1 MIELRNISKQY
12 VSRKGVVTQALNDV
26 SLRFPSHGLVFIL
39 GKSGSG
45 KSTLMNIL
53 GGLDTVS
60 SGEFLINHEDISSYS
75 QVDLDHYRNAH
86 VGFVFQ
92 DFNIIDT
99 FSVYENIG
107 LALQLQGKRVNK
119 AKLDELLEFVGLE
132 GLGRRKGNEVSGGQK
147 QRIAIARALV
157 KQPKII
163 LADEPTGNL
172 DSVTSEQIMKLIK
185 KVSETNLV
193 IMVSHDSDEAHLYA
207 DRIIRIKDGRLFED
221 TAPHLKDDESQSIE
235 MVKQHLSFVA
245 SFKYG
250 INAISKKKGQLLITI
265 FVISLAKLFTYLLG
279 SYLSYLDQPD
289 PLLAQTYGAD
299 LLARLTRD
307 LLGYL
312 PRASAFNLLIAIYVI
327 LIAVVYV
334 FLSLSIETRMKQIGI
349 FKALGGN
356 TIDILQIFVW
366 EGIIIAT
373 FTWIFGTL
381 FGMAYALDINLK
393 FFEGI
398 DILRMVPLQMWFNL
412 GLMLSATVLFTVV
425 LVLNILRKN
434 SIIAI
439 LKK

>member
-60 SGEFLINHEDISSYS
+60 SGEFLINHENISNYS

-221 TAPHLKDDESQSIE
+221 TAPHLKDEESQSIE

-279 SYLSYLDQPD
+279 SYLSYLDHPD

-356 TIDILQIFVW
+356 TRDILQIFVW

-398 DILRMVPLQMWFNL
+398 DILRMVPLQMGFNL
-412 GLMLSATVLFTVV
+412 GLMLSATVIFTVV